1 MLDLSLVTFQ
11 NGCYLGDVCV
21 GENKSLTKK
30 KKEGKRRGRG
40 RGKGEERCRRSK
52 TLILPSETE
61 QKICP

>member
-30 KKEGKRRGRG
+30 KKKNRGRDEAEGGVKERRGVVV
-40 RGKGEERCRRSK
+40 
-52 TLILPSETE
+52 
-61 QKICP
+61 QKH